1 MGVIKWQE
9 ISDKRSNQLL
19 NRIAKLRQMTDEE
32 LEKEYNNTKEELKRT
47 TDKKKRQELTED
59 LELIYDERKF
69 REQDRKEGRYDPILM
84 SKSEAKEKEAEKK
97 SEEKIEE
104 KKGRKKLGWEILLEL
119 LRPEPIPIPPIW
131 RR

>member
-97 SEEKIEE
+97 SEEKKIEE
-104 KKGRKKLGWEILLEL
+104 KKGGRWGWGILLEL
-119 LRPEPIPIPPIW
+119 LRPEPIPPIW